1 MRRMSGWVTMA
12 SPVSAPPA
20 TTLKIPGG
28 RRSSLSA
35 ATASGRE
42 RGLHGGLED
51 QRVAG
56 HQRRRHLHAREE
68 RRVVV
73 RADRADDSPRC
84 GLGEVQARRRRDRAS
99 VQLGADTGDQLEVGG
114 ALVRTRL
121 HRLERRP
128 TVAGVEAAELLRLGP
143 DAAGELLEARSP
155 LDHRQAGP
163 CRLGGLG
170 GLDGAVDVG
179 PRRHVHLGQQL
190 TRRG

>member
-1 MRRMSGWVTMA
+1 MSGWVTIA

-35 ATASGRE
+35 ATASGE
-42 RGLHGGLED
+42 SGVCTAGLRIE
-51 QRVAG
+51 RVAG

-84 GLGEVQARRRRDRAS
+84 GLGEVQARSRRDRTS
-99 VQLGADTGDQLEVGG
+99 VQLWADTGDQLEVGG
-114 ALVRTRL
+114 ALVGTRL

-128 TVAGVEAAELLRLGP
+128 AVAGVEAAELLGLGP
-143 DAAGELLEARSP
+143 DAAGELLEAGSP
-155 LDHRQAGP
+155 LDQRQAGP
-163 CRLGGLG
+163 RRLGRLG
-170 GLDGAVDVG
+170 SGDGAVDVG